1 MTPGSTAHEIT
12 AWLLPTAGLDDA
24 MIAAWRPLLDAGEQA
39 RADRFVFDRHR
50 RTFVAAHAL
59 LRLRLAE
66 ACGVAPAA
74 LRFEPGAHGKP
85 TAWIGGTP
93 APLSF
98 HLSHTEGLVGLA
110 VTPVAGCALGFDVE
124 ALDRRV
130 TLDVADRYF
139 RPEEVAWLHG
149 LPAAAQAEG
158 FLRLWTLKEAF
169 IKATGDGL
177 ACDLASFWFEPLL
190 PRVHFT
196 PALPER
202 AEAWWFG
209 QRLAGGFVAAV
220 GLRAAGSPVSVHW
233 RELDPTGRAAFR

>member
-1 MTPGSTAHEIT
+1 MTTAGEVT
-12 AWLLPTAGLDDA
+12 AWLLPTGGLSDATIAG
-24 MIAAWRPLLDAGEQA
+24 WRPLLDEAEQA

-50 RTFVAAHAL
+50 RTFIAAHAL
-59 LRLRLAE
+59 LRIRLAA
-66 ACGVAPAA
+66 ACGVPPEV
-74 LRFEPGAHGKP
+74 LRFEPGPHGKP
-85 TAWIGGTP
+85 TAWIGEVP

-98 HLSHTEGLVGLA
+98 NLSHTEGLVGLA
-110 VTPVAGCALGFDVE
+110 LTPIPGRALGFDVE

-139 RPEEVAWLHG
+139 RPEEVGWLHA
-149 LPAAAQAEG
+149 LPTASQAEG

-202 AEAWWFG
+202 PEDWWFA
-209 QRLAGGFVAAV
+209 QRLARGFVAAV
-220 GLRAAGSPVSVHW
+220 GLRTGGAEAAVRWVEVE
-233 RELDPTGRAAFR
+233 RL